1 MGTLFLGQI
10 KKQASSFLHEK
21 YKTARLVLSDVTQAE
36 LLAEEAT
43 NNDPCTPDAKTMTQ
57 ITQASFDIDDYWRIA
72 DILHRRFY
80 SIDLKQWRQY
90 YKSMALLEFLLTHGP
105 EEFAGEFRRD
115 YRTIQELGTF
125 QHTDENGYN
134 MIRFDWGKTMRMKS
148 ERILEL
154 LSGGE
159 RLKQARL
166 KALKITKE
174 IQGFGSSTPSPSSS
188 SPSKMSS
195 TSTFGSNSTSS
206 SPSRWEVGAK
216 TKHDIEQYPSAKKG
230 VVDSISIG
238 EIESEEFSTP
248 TGGRRNFEG
257 SHGWEWDRPPV
268 EESGSLLDSED
279 EDGDGDGKEEEEK
292 TYGFISGICS
302 KFGGKSPSKF
312 IKGEKVAFRSL
323 SDVGKVR
330 RKKLDHQ
337 FSKEY

>member
-1 MGTLFLGQI
+1 MGTLFLGQM
-10 KKQASSFLHEK
+10 KKQASTFLHEK

-43 NNDPCTPDAKTMTQ
+43 NNDPCSPDAKTMTQ

-125 QHTDENGYN
+125 QHTDENG
-134 MIRFDWGKTMRMKS
+134 FDWGKTMRMRS

-195 TSTFGSNSTSS
+195 TSTFGLNSASS
-206 SPSRWEVGAK
+206 SPSRWELGAK
-216 TKHDIEQYPSAKKG
+216 TKHDIDQYPSAKKG

-248 TGGRRNFEG
+248 TGDIWNFEG
-257 SHGWEWDRPPV
+257 SPV

-279 EDGDGDGKEEEEK
+279 EDEDGDGKEEEAK

-330 RKKLDHQ
+330 RKKVDHQ

>member
-1 MGTLFLGQI
+1 MLL
-10 KKQASSFLHEK
+10 KPNCK
-21 YKTARLVLSDVTQAE
+21 
-36 LLAEEAT
+36 LAEEAT
-43 NNDPCTPDAKTMTQ
+43 NNDPCSPDAKTMTQ

-125 QHTDENGYN
+125 QHTDENG
-134 MIRFDWGKTMRMKS
+134 FDWGKTMRMRS

-188 SPSKMSS
+188 SPSKMWSAATFGLNSASS
-195 TSTFGSNSTSS
+195 T
-206 SPSRWEVGAK
+206 PSRWEVGAK
-216 TKHDIEQYPSAKKG
+216 TKHDIDQYPSAKMG

-248 TGGRRNFEG
+248 TGDRWNFEG
-257 SHGWEWDRPPV
+257 SHCWERDCPPV

-279 EDGDGDGKEEEEK
+279 EDDDGDGDGDGKEEEAK

-330 RKKLDHQ
+330 KKKVDHQ